1 VAFTSGDPG
10 GLLKGGRSAG
20 RVGRDPLTGALTRDR
35 LREELARALAACER
49 YGEPVAVCLI
59 DLDRFRLV
67 NEAHGHATGDR
78 LLTAAATSLAAR
90 LRATDALGRVGADE
104 FAVVLPRTDSA
115 AATAVASDLLVAIR
129 NGVHMRGSGENV
141 RMTAS
146 VGVAF
151 VGRGECGAATDLL
164 ARADIAVQS
173 AKAAGRDRVAIAE
186 DPGTGADRA
195 RASLSWAGRLREAL
209 ESGGLALHAQPIV
222 PLDANVVERRHELLV
237 RLRDAP
243 EIRSTELIATAE
255 TFGQIQAVDGWV
267 CARALDILTSTR
279 DAVVHVNLAA
289 ASIGDA
295 DLMAFVARAV
305 RAANLAPGR
314 LVFEI
319 TETSAIADFETATV
333 ALERLRALGCH
344 TALDDFGSGFASF
357 AYLKRL
363 PFDFL
368 KIDGEFVRE
377 LPFNVVDQLAVEAMA
392 GIAKGLGLRTV
403 AEYVSNDETMDLLRG
418 LGIEYAQ
425 GFHVGQPV
433 ATEQVFS

>member
-1 VAFTSGDPG
+1 VPFTSDDPG
-10 GLLKGGRSAG
+10 GLLRGGRSTG

-67 NEAHGHATGDR
+67 NEAHGHGTGDR
-78 LLTAAATSLAAR
+78 LLKAAAAALADR
-90 LRATDALGRVGADE
+90 LRATDTLGRVGADE
-104 FAVVLPRTDSA
+104 FAVVLPRTDADA
-115 AATAVASDLLVAIR
+115 AAAVAADLLVAIR
-129 NGVHMRGSGENV
+129 NGVHMRSGSESV
-141 RMTAS
+141 RLTAS
-146 VGVAF
+146 VGVAY
-151 VGRGECGAATDLL
+151 VARGECGAATDLL

-173 AKAAGRDRVAIAE
+173 AKAAGRDRVAVA
-186 DPGTGADRA
+186 DADMVGSDRA

-209 ESGGLALHAQPIV
+209 ETGGLALHAQPII
-222 PLDANVVERRHELLV
+222 PLSAEGPQRHELLV

-267 CARALDILTSTR
+267 CARALDILTSTS

-289 ASIGDA
+289 ASIGDP
-295 DLMAFVARAV
+295 DLMAFLERAV
-305 RAANLAPGR
+305 RAADLAPGR

-319 TETSAIADFETATV
+319 TETSAIADFDTATV
-333 ALERLRALGCH
+333 VLERLRALGCH

-377 LPFNVVDQLAVEAMA
+377 LPFNVVDQLAVEAITT
-392 GIAKGLGLRTV
+392 IAKGLGLRTV
-403 AEYVSNDETMDLLRG
+403 AEYVSNDETLELLRG
-418 LGIEYAQ
+418 LGVEFAQ
-425 GFHVGQPV
+425 GFHIGEPV
-433 ATEQVFS
+433 STEQVFS